1 MTLETGAII
10 GMIIGMIGVI
20 ALTAF
25 AIWSKLDEDRG
36 VASQD
41 ARINYSGDRG
51 RQQYRPFLSGLRD
64 LDASCVFRGSL
75 ADSKYI
81 V

>member
-51 RQQYRPFLSGLRD
+51 RQQYRPFCLDSGIWMP
-64 LDASCVFRGSL
+64 L
-75 ADSKYI
+75 AFFAAR
-81 V
+81 